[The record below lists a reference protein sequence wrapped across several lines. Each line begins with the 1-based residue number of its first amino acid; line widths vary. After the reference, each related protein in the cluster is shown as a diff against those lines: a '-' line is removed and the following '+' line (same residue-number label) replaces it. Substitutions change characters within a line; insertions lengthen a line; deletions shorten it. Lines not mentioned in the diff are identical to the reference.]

1 MIHRRPPGPK
11 GHPIWGH
18 FGPFRHDALGFL
30 TRCAAQYGDV
40 ASFRLGR
47 RRIALVSHPD
57 LIEQVLVTDNRNF
70 TKHFAFDLLRPTLGN
85 GLLMSE
91 GDLWLRQRRLMQP
104 AFGPR
109 RLDAYAATMVEHTR
123 RMLAS
128 WGDGQACDLHH
139 EMLRLALAIVAQVL
153 LDVDTSRAASDVGAS
168 VDLLM
173 VDFNYRFKNPFS
185 WPLWLPTPWNLRV
198 KRALGRLNEIIQ
210 GIIAQRRASREDRG
224 DLLSML
230 VQARDELDG
239 QGMSDQQ
246 LRDEVITMFLAG
258 HETTAN
264 VLSWTWYLLAR
275 HPQIE
280 ARLHE
285 EVDRVLAGRPPT
297 AADMPKLVQ
306 TERVILETMRLYP
319 PAFVIG
325 REAIEE
331 CAVGGYRLAA
341 GTTILMSQWVV
352 HRDARWYEE
361 PLCFN
366 PDRWAP
372 EVAERLPKYAYF
384 PFGGGP
390 RICIG
395 NRFAMLEA
403 VLIVATMAQQV
414 RFKLAEGQDVVP
426 WPAITLRPA
435 HGLAAT
441 VERRSTQPPST
452 PAALKQ
458 PGC

>member
-1 MIHRRPPGPK
+1 MTVKHPPGPA
-11 GHPIWGH
+11 GHPLWGH

-30 TRCAAQYGDV
+30 THCAAQYGDM

-47 RRIALVSHPD
+47 RRIVLVSHPD

-85 GLLMSE
+85 GLLISE

-104 AFGPR
+104 AFAPR
-109 RLDAYAATMVEHTR
+109 RLDAYAPAMVEHTQR
-123 RMLAS
+123 LLAG
-128 WGDGQACDLHH
+128 WPDGHACDLHH
-139 EMLRLALAIVAQVL
+139 EMMRLALAIVAQVL
-153 LDVDTSRAASDVGAS
+153 LDVDTSRDAGDVEAG

-185 WPLWLPTPWNLRV
+185 WPLWLPTPWNRRV
-198 KRALGRLNEIIQ
+198 RQALDRLNQIIHE
-210 GIIAQRRASREDRG
+210 IIAQRRAAREDRG

-230 VQARDELDG
+230 VQSRDELDG
-239 QGMSDQQ
+239 QGMSDRQ
-246 LRDEVITMFLAG
+246 LRDEVMTMFLAG

-264 VLSWTWYLLAR
+264 LLSWACYLLGR
-275 HPQIE
+275 HPDIE
-280 ARLHE
+280 ARLHDE
-285 EVDRVLAGRPPT
+285 IDRVLDGRTPT
-297 AADMPKLVQ
+297 AADVPKLVY

-325 REAIEE
+325 REAISEYTL
-331 CAVGGYRLAA
+331 GGYHLPA

-352 HRDARWYEE
+352 HRDARWHEE
-361 PLCFN
+361 PLRFN

-395 NRFAMLEA
+395 NRFAMFEA

-414 RFKLAEGQDVVP
+414 RFNIEDGREVKP

-435 HGLAAT
+435 HGLPAT
-441 VERRSTQPPST
+441 VERRRQH
-452 PAALKQ
+452 
-458 PGC
+458 

>member
-1 MIHRRPPGPK
+1 MPVKRPPGPS
-11 GHPIWGH
+11 GHAIWGH

-30 TRCAAQYGDV
+30 ADCAAQYGDV
-40 ASFRLGR
+40 ARFRLGR
-47 RRIALVSHPD
+47 RSIVLVSHPD

-85 GLLMSE
+85 GLLISE

-104 AFGPR
+104 AFAPR
-109 RLDAYAATMVEHTR
+109 RLEAYATAMVDHTCR
-123 RMLAS
+123 LLAG
-128 WGDGQACDLHH
+128 WNDGHACDLHH
-139 EMLRLALAIVAQVL
+139 EMMRLTLAIVAKVL
-153 LDVDTSRAASDVGAS
+153 LDMDMRREEGDVGAG

-173 VDFNYRFKNPFS
+173 ADFNYRFKNPFS
-185 WPLWLPTPWNLRV
+185 WPLWLPTRWNLRV
-198 KRALGRLNEIIQ
+198 RQARDRLNQIIQ
-210 GIIAQRRASREDRG
+210 EIVAQRRASREDRG

-230 VQARDELDG
+230 VHARDELDG
-239 QGMSDQQ
+239 QGMSDRQ
-246 LRDEVITMFLAG
+246 LRDEVMTMFLAG

-264 VLSWTWYLLAR
+264 LLSWTWYLLAR

-280 ARLHE
+280 ARLHSE
-285 EVDRVLAGRPPT
+285 IDRVLAGRLPT
-297 AADMPKLVQ
+297 AVDVPQLVC
-306 TERVILETMRLYP
+306 TERVILETLRLYP

-325 REAIEE
+325 REAIGP
-331 CAVGGYRLAA
+331 CTLGGYRLAA

-352 HRDARWYEE
+352 HRDGRWHDE
-361 PLCFN
+361 PLRFN

-372 EVAERLPKYAYF
+372 EIAERLPKYAYF

-403 VLIVATMAQQV
+403 VLLVATMAQQV
-414 RFKLAEGQDVVP
+414 RFNFQDGPDVVP

-435 HGLAAT
+435 NGLPAT
-441 VERRSTQPPST
+441 VERRRP
-452 PAALKQ
+452 
-458 PGC
+458 